1 MISIATVLAIFTA
14 YLIGSIPSAVWI
26 GKIFYGIDVRE
37 YGSGNSGATNTFRTL
52 GKNAGI
58 PDAVRGGSSLRSP
71 MKKISCKIELVWI
84 I

>member
-26 GKIFYGIDVRE
+26 GRVFYGIDVRE

-58 PDAVRGGSSLRSP
+58 PVLLIDIAKGYFALQLAAVFGD
-71 MKKISCKIELVWI
+71 
-84 I
+84 